1 MERDVANIEGLY
13 VEGIKLDR
21 FCEASVV
28 GLGLIL
34 IRVLGPQRFK
44 YSTHSPTACLKAKKK
59 DAWRLAQAVILFLAI
74 YFMSSWPILVFV

>member
-34 IRVLGPQRFK
+34 IQVLGP
-44 YSTHSPTACLKAKKK
+44 A
-59 DAWRLAQAVILFLAI
+59 AVKIFYA
-74 YFMSSWPILVFV
+74 FSHDVPQS

>member
-1 MERDVANIEGLY
+1 LKTLSVLEGLNSFHEMERDVANIEGLY

-34 IRVLGPQRFK
+34 IQVLGP
-44 YSTHSPTACLKAKKK
+44 A
-59 DAWRLAQAVILFLAI
+59 AV
-74 YFMSSWPILVFV
+74 

>member
-13 VEGIKLDR
+13 VERIKLDR

-34 IRVLGPQRFK
+34 IQVLGP
-44 YSTHSPTACLKAKKK
+44 A
-59 DAWRLAQAVILFLAI
+59 AV
-74 YFMSSWPILVFV
+74 